1 MNIISDDIKRFI
13 LAQHFIIVS
22 TVGSDGIP
30 HSSCKGIVKINT
42 DGTIYLLDLYMGQT
56 YENLTMNPSI
66 NLTAVDEHKF
76 KGYCL
81 KGTAEVVSSDKWKPD
96 VLKAWEQ
103 RMTSR
108 ITHRILKNL
117 RGEKGHPKHPE
128 AQLPRP
134 KYLIAIT
141 VKEVIDLTPP
151 QLR

>member
-1 MNIISDDIKRFI
+1 MNIISDDVKRFI
-13 LAQHFIIVS
+13 LAQHFAIVS
-22 TVGSDGIP
+22 TVGTDGIP

-56 YENLTMNPSI
+56 YENLTINPSI

-81 KGTAEVVSSDKWKPD
+81 KGTAEIVSSDKWKPD

-103 RMTSR
+103 RMASR
-108 ITHRILKNL
+108 ITHRILRNI
-117 RGEKGHPKHPE
+117 RGERGHPKHPE

>member
-1 MNIISDDIKRFI
+1 MNIISDDVKRFI
-13 LAQHFIIVS
+13 LAQHFAIVS

-56 YENLTMNPSI
+56 YENLTINPSI

-76 KGYCL
+76 RGYCL

-103 RMTSR
+103 RMASR
-108 ITHRILKNL
+108 ITHRILRNI
-117 RGEKGHPKHPE
+117 RGERGHPKHPE

>member
-81 KGTAEVVSSDKWKPD
+81 KGTAEIVSSDKWKPD

-108 ITHRILKNL
+108 KTHRILRNI

>member
-81 KGTAEVVSSDKWKPD
+81 KGTAEVVSSDKWKTD

>member
-56 YENLTMNPSI
+56 YENLTINSSI

>member
-81 KGTAEVVSSDKWKPD
+81 KGTAEIVSSDKWKPD

-103 RMTSR
+103 RMASR

>member
-108 ITHRILKNL
+108 ITHRSLKNL
-117 RGEKGHPKHPE
+117 RGEKGHPKHPQE
-128 AQLPRP
+128 QLPRP

>member
-1 MNIISDDIKRFI
+1 
-13 LAQHFIIVS
+13 
-22 TVGSDGIP
+22 
-30 HSSCKGIVKINT
+30 
-42 DGTIYLLDLYMGQT
+42 LLDLYMGQT
-56 YENLTMNPSI
+56 YENLTINPSI

-81 KGTAEVVSSDKWKPD
+81 KGTAGIVSSDKWKPD

-108 ITHRILKNL
+108 ITHRILRNI
-117 RGEKGHPKHPE
+117 RGERGHPKHPE

>member
-1 MNIISDDIKRFI
+1 MNIISDDVKRFI
-13 LAQHFIIVS
+13 LAQHFAIVS
-22 TVGSDGIP
+22 TVGTDGIP

-56 YENLTMNPSI
+56 YENLTINPSI

-76 KGYCL
+76 RGYCL
-81 KGTAEVVSSDKWKPD
+81 KGTAEIVSSDKWKPD

-103 RMTSR
+103 RMASR
-108 ITHRILKNL
+108 ITHRILRNI
-117 RGEKGHPKHPE
+117 RGERGHPKHPE

>member
-117 RGEKGHPKHPE
+117 RGEKGHPRHPE
-128 AQLPRP
+128 ALLPKP
-134 KYLIAIT
+134 QYLIEMD
-141 VKEVIDLTPP
+141 VEEVIDLAPHH
-151 QLR
+151 LR